1 MVELMQRRFGLIRS
15 TVRLIGCGVLLLL
28 LAGTDTPA
36 AALQKVASMT
46 GQPSLF
52 GSVSAAASS
61 TSGLDARLH
70 KVMTRSERL
79 ADRLVALAGQVG
91 LLWLWMVSSAAI
103 CLLIA
108 AFASVADR
116 RMLDLRGNGP
126 GALWRYLADGMRMFF
141 RILRDRRTPYLPRLV
156 LLAALVYWLLP
167 SDLIADDSVL
177 PGFLDDFVIVVLA
190 AKAFIYLCPDSL
202 VELHATA
209 VEAKV

>member
-1 MVELMQRRFGLIRS
+1 MRFGYMRP
-15 TVRLIGCGVLLLL
+15 TVWLIGCGVLLLL
-28 LAGTDTPA
+28 LAGAAPPA

-46 GQPSLF
+46 TQPSLF

-70 KVMTRSERL
+70 KVMTRAERS
-79 ADRLVALAGQVG
+79 ANRLVALAGQVG
-91 LLWLWMVSSAAI
+91 LLWLWMLSSAAL

-116 RMLDLRGNGP
+116 RMFDLRGGGP
-126 GALWRYLADGMRMFF
+126 GALWRYLAYGMRMFF

-156 LLAALVYWLLP
+156 LLAALLYWLLP

-177 PGFLDDFVIVVLA
+177 GFLDDLVIVVVA

-209 VEAKV
+209 VEAKA